1 MRKNVCGA
9 KFHAGSECRMPM
21 WQTGCCRAQDC
32 FLEIKDRGASDE
44 ASRFLFLNELMECFG
59 GCSLFGGRVGD
70 GSLSRVGDG
79 WLLCSAV
86 SPHRCLPGRG
96 SAVRWPMQRGAMA
109 HAACSVGQCSVL
121 RFQSHCLAGGCA
133 CASGFFSALPLKGM
147 LRDGVHRAAFLIC
160 CLMLVCRMQKSF
172 AWPASD
178 FIPGNRCASRG
189 CSHWSSPRRG
199 WCRASRPVWLRGA
212 LHRRW

>member
-1 MRKNVCGA
+1 MRKNVRGA
-9 KFHAGSECRMPM
+9 KFHAGSECGMPM
-21 WQTGCCRAQDC
+21 WQTGCCRARDC
-32 FLEIKDRGASDE
+32 FLELKDRGASDE
-44 ASRFLFLNELMECFG
+44 ASRFLFLNEQIGRFG
-59 GCSLFGGRVGD
+59 GCSLLGGRVGG
-70 GSLSRVGDG
+70 GSLSCVVDG

-96 SAVRWPMQRGAMA
+96 SAVRWPMQRAASA

-121 RFQSHCLAGGCA
+121 RFLSHCLAGAGA
-133 CASGFFSALPLKGM
+133 CTSGLFSALLLKGM
-147 LRDGVHRAAFLIC
+147 LRDGVHRAAFLFC
-160 CLMLVCRMQKSF
+160 CLMLVCRMQKPF

-178 FIPGNRCASRG
+178 FIPGNRHASRG
-189 CSHWSSPRRG
+189 CLHWSSPRRG

>member
-1 MRKNVCGA
+1 M
-9 KFHAGSECRMPM
+9 
-21 WQTGCCRAQDC
+21 
-32 FLEIKDRGASDE
+32 
-44 ASRFLFLNELMECFG
+44 FLNELMECFG

-70 GSLSRVGDG
+70 GSLSRVVGG

-96 SAVRWPMQRGAMA
+96 CAVRWPMQRAAMA

-121 RFQSHCLAGGCA
+121 RFQPHCPAGAAHAAFGL
-133 CASGFFSALPLKGM
+133 FSALSQKGM
-147 LRDGVHRAAFLIC
+147 LRDEVHRAAFLIC
-160 CLMLVCRMQKSF
+160 CLVHVCRMQKPL

-178 FIPGNRCASRG
+178 VIPGNRCASRG